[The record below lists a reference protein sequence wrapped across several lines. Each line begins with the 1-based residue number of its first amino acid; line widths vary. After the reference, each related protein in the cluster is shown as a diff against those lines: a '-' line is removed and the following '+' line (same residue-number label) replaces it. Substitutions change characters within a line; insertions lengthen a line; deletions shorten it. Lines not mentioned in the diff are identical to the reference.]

1 MHHGDL
7 ILATVNVHRLYQG
20 LSMLRDLLFNYVTL
34 FVHGHWLTMDQLSVM
49 LIFGRGLKDK
59 ISDLEK
65 LELEFNLTFIVT
77 LDIDVTV

>member
-1 MHHGDL
+1 
-7 ILATVNVHRLYQG
+7 
-20 LSMLRDLLFNYVTL
+20 
-34 FVHGHWLTMDQLSVM
+34 M